1 MKVIITERQYQ
12 TLLTEDFGNDID
24 NILKNSY
31 EFTKEIVS
39 EAEKQFKQSFQFLL
53 TYGAGIGSLA
63 RPLTDYLQGKY
74 LYLTTEEIA
83 GLVVMAISMI
93 YFQHKGELQKPL
105 ELLKLKGQIDEL
117 EDTINKTK
125 EIDSRFRKVL
135 GRLGVYI
142 YNVLDIPAYTFLL
155 PIMPMII
162 KFITDPL
169 NSGNKI
175 EIVINGLLNSALIT
189 LSAASIRKIL
199 KKISNSKK

>member
-31 EFTKEIVS
+31 EFTKEIVTES
-39 EAEKQFKQSFQFLL
+39 EKQFKQSFQFLL
-53 TYGAGIGSLA
+53 TYGAGIGSLS

-74 LYLTTEEIA
+74 LYLTPEEIA
-83 GLVVMAISMI
+83 GLVVMAISMV

-105 ELLKLKGQIDEL
+105 QLLRLKGQIDEL
-117 EDTINKTK
+117 EDVLSKAK
-125 EIDSRFRKVL
+125 EIDGRFRKIL
-135 GRLGVYI
+135 DRIGVYI

-175 EIVINGLLNSALIT
+175 EIVINGLLASALIT
-189 LSAASIRKIL
+189 LSASTIRKIL
-199 KKISNSKK
+199 KKISKFKK

>member
-24 NILKNSY
+24 SILKSSY

-63 RPLTDYLQGKY
+63 RPLNDYLQGKY
-74 LYLTTEEIA
+74 LYLTSEEIA
-83 GLVVMAISMI
+83 GLVVMAISMM
-93 YFQHKGELQKPL
+93 YFQYKGELQKPL

-117 EDTINKTK
+117 EDAINKSK

-135 GRLGVYI
+135 GRLGVYV

-169 NSGNKI
+169 NTGNKI
-175 EIVINGLLNSALIT
+175 EIVLNGLLNSALIT
-189 LSAASIRKIL
+189 LSAATIRKIL